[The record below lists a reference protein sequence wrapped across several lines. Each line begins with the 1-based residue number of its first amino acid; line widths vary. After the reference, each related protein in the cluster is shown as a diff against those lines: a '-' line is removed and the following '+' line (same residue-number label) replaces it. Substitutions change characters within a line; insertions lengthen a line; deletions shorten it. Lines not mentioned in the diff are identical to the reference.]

1 MFTNRTTQS
10 VLLLMLIALT
20 MGACANKNAIKPGD
34 TVDVAFDK
42 AKLLYD
48 KQKYGDAARAFETV
62 LSLGRGTEQA
72 REAQYLLAD
81 SYFKNREYIIS
92 ASEYRRYVTFYP
104 RSERRE
110 EAEFMEAYSYY
121 KISPRFKLDQTDTER
136 AITLFRV
143 YIGKYPDSEK
153 TSEAA
158 ELIDEMRNKLARK
171 SFTSANMYFNL
182 KLYNSAA
189 MYFQVTIDNFPETEY
204 AEQSL
209 AKQVQAYTLY
219 ADISVAERQAERYRL
234 AVDSWQRYT
243 QLFPNGKNRGS
254 AESFYN
260 TARSALDRIGTPAD
274 VTEGL

>member
-1 MFTNRTTQS
+1 MSTTRTIYS
-10 VLLLMLIALT
+10 VLVIVMIAFS
-20 MGACANKNAIKPGD
+20 MGACANKKAIKPGD

-42 AKLLYD
+42 AKALYD

-62 LSLGRGTEQA
+62 LSLGRGSDQA

-81 SYFKNREYIIS
+81 SYFKNKEYLIS

-136 AITLFRV
+136 AITLLRV
-143 YIGKYPDSEK
+143 FIGKYPDSQK
-153 TSEAA
+153 TNEAA
-158 ELIDEMRNKLARK
+158 LLVDEMRNKLAKK

-182 KLYNSAA
+182 KLYSSAA
-189 MYFQVTIDNFPETEY
+189 MYYQITLDNFPETEY

-209 AKQVQAYTLY
+209 VKQIQSHVLFADMSVQ
-219 ADISVAERQAERYRL
+219 ERQAERYQK
-234 AVDSWQRYT
+234 AIESWQRYI
-243 QLFPNGKNRGS
+243 QLFPNGKNRS
-254 AESFYN
+254 TAESHYN
-260 TARSALDRIGTPAD
+260 AAKNALNRIGTPAE
-274 VTEGL
+274 VTAGK

>member
-1 MFTNRTTQS
+1 
-10 VLLLMLIALT
+10 

-42 AKLLYD
+42 AKILYD

-62 LSLGRGTEQA
+62 LSLGRGSDQA

-81 SYFKNREYIIS
+81 SYFKNKEYLIS

-110 EAEFMEAYSYY
+110 EAEFMEAFSYY

-136 AITLFRV
+136 AITLLRV
-143 YIGKYPDSEK
+143 FIGRYPDSQK
-153 TSEAA
+153 TTEAA
-158 ELIDEMRNKLARK
+158 QLVDEMRNKLARK

-182 KLYNSAA
+182 KLYSSAA
-189 MYFQVTIDNFPETEY
+189 MYYQVTLDNYPETEY

-209 AKQVQAYTLY
+209 VRQIHSYVLFAN
-219 ADISVAERQAERYRL
+219 ISVSERQAERYQK
-234 AVDSWQRYT
+234 AVESWQRYS
-243 QLFPNGKNRGS
+243 QLFPNGKNRS
-254 AESFYN
+254 TAESHYN
-260 TARSALDRIGTPAD
+260 SAKNALNRLGSTAEVNIGM
-274 VTEGL
+274 

>member
-1 MFTNRTTQS
+1 MSTSRSTYS
-10 VLLLMLIALT
+10 VILLFLFAISL
-20 MGACANKNAIKPGD
+20 GSCANKNAIKPGD

-42 AKLLYD
+42 AKALYD

-62 LSLGRGTEQA
+62 LSLGRGTDQA

-81 SYFKNREYIIS
+81 SYFKNREYLIS

-110 EAEFMEAYSYY
+110 EAEFMEAFSYY

-143 YIGKYPDSEK
+143 FLGKYPDSQK
-153 TSEAA
+153 TAEAA
-158 ELIDEMRNKLARK
+158 QLVDEMRDKLAKK

-182 KLYNSAA
+182 KMYNSAA
-189 MYFQVTIDNFPETEY
+189 MYYQITIDNFPETEY

-209 AKQVQAYTLY
+209 VKQIQSYVLF
-219 ADISVAERQAERYRL
+219 ADMSVSERQAERYQM
-234 AVDSWQRYT
+234 AIDSWMRYT
-243 QLFPNGKNRGS
+243 QLFPNGKNRGT
-254 AESFYN
+254 AESLYN
-260 TARSALDRIGTPAD
+260 TARNALNRIGTPAD
-274 VTEGL
+274 VSEGM

>member
-1 MFTNRTTQS
+1 MIFSKRIST
-10 VLLLMLIALT
+10 VLILFILVIGA
-20 MGACANKNAIKPGD
+20 GACANKNAIKPGD

-42 AKLLYD
+42 AKALYD
-48 KQKYGDAARAFETV
+48 KERFGDAARAFETV
-62 LSLGRGTEQA
+62 LSLGRGTDQA

-81 SYFKNREYIIS
+81 SYFKNKEFLIA

-110 EAEFMEAYSYY
+110 EAEFMEAFSYY

-143 YIGKYPDSEK
+143 FIGRYPDSQK
-153 TSEAA
+153 TTEAA
-158 ELIDEMRNKLARK
+158 QLVDEMRNKLARK
-171 SFTSANMYFNL
+171 SFTSAMMYYNL

-189 MYFQVTIDNFPETEY
+189 MYFQVTIDNYPETPF
-204 AEQSL
+204 AEESQ
-209 AKQVQAYTLY
+209 ARQVQAYVLY
-219 ADISVAERQAERYRL
+219 ADMSIPERQAERYQM

-254 AESFYN
+254 AEQAFN
-260 TARSALDRIGTPAD
+260 TARSALDRIGTPD
-274 VTEGL
+274 GVTEGL

>member
-1 MFTNRTTQS
+1 MFTLRTTHS
-10 VLLLMLIALT
+10 VLLLMIIAVT
-20 MGACANKNAIKPGD
+20 VGACANKNAIKPGD

-42 AKLLYD
+42 AKALYD

-62 LSLGRGTEQA
+62 LSLGRGTDQA

-143 YIGKYPDSEK
+143 FISKYPDSEK
-153 TSEAA
+153 STEAA
-158 ELIDEMRNKLARK
+158 GLVDEMRNKLARK

-189 MYFQVTIDNFPETEY
+189 MYYQVTIDNFPETEY

-219 ADISVAERQAERYRL
+219 ADMSVPERQAERYQL

-260 TARSALDRIGTPAD
+260 TARNALDRIGTPAD

>member
-1 MFTNRTTQS
+1 MF
-10 VLLLMLIALT
+10 IALT

-42 AKLLYD
+42 AKALYD
-48 KQKYGDAARAFETV
+48 KQKFGDAARAFETV
-62 LSLGRGTEQA
+62 LSLGRGTDQA

-92 ASEYRRYVTFYP
+92 ASEYRRYITFYP

-110 EAEFMEAYSYY
+110 QAEFMEAYSYY

-143 YIGKYPDSEK
+143 FISKYPDSEK
-153 TSEAA
+153 ATEAA
-158 ELIDEMRNKLARK
+158 GLVDEMRNKLARK

-189 MYFQVTIDNFPETEY
+189 MYYQVTIDNFPETEY

-209 AKQVQAYTLY
+209 AKQVQAYTLF
-219 ADISVAERQAERYRL
+219 ADMSVPERQAERYQM

-243 QLFPNGKNRGS
+243 QLFPNGKNRDT
-254 AESFYN
+254 AESYYN
-260 TARSALDRIGTPAD
+260 TARTALERIGPPVD